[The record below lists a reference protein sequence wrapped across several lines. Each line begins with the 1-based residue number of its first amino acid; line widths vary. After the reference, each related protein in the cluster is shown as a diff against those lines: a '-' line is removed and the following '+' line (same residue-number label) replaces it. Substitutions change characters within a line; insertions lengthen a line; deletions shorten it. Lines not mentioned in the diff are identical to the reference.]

1 MENKLDNSIS
11 TNLLFKEFDWY
22 EKVFPEIISQAW
34 DEFFDPNFKLKF
46 IALSKNLNCLM
57 EKDACFVT
65 KIKINDEYDIFF
77 RLNDVAV
84 DVMLTTSLGK
94 SKNKFNLNKMTDLEV
109 KVITSFNDYVFEAL
123 KDNIKTPPQTELK
136 RLNFDVIN
144 LTFVVKSNDEHI
156 KPVGKFM
163 VSIPLAL
170 LEPVA
175 VESSSEK
182 FSKED
187 FDMSEI
193 DAKIMVGKTSFSLFE
208 LKNIESGDVVV
219 FENSSIRNVVAV
231 VGGQELEVNLNPNMD
246 ILVTDED
253 SGGEDMGD
261 TDKNIWDSIA
271 VDMSAEFESVKISLG
286 ELKNIESGLVVDLA
300 SLYNNKVTLKVE
312 NKPIATGSLVI
323 VNDRYGVKVE
333 DVLAQSSGSVSPSSE
348 VSSGAE
354 GEDYDEQEQYSSQ
367 EQGYEAQPQEEGE
380 EEFDYSDFELEDENI

>member
-187 FDMSEI
+187 FDMSEL

-231 VGGQELEVNLNPNMD
+231 VDGQELEVNLNPNMD

>member
-187 FDMSEI
+187 FDMSEL